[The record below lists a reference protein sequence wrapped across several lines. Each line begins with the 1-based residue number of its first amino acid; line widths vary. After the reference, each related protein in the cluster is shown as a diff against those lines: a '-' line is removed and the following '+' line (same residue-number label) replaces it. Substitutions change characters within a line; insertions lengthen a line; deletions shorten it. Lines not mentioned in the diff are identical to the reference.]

1 MKFFQGWWKG
11 EIDGRMGVFP
21 DNFVKLLSTNTANT
35 NTAQNQGSGTN
46 LAKPNMGGKL
56 TNSEVRNHVNL

>member
-1 MKFFQGWWKG
+1 
-11 EIDGRMGVFP
+11 MGVFP
-21 DNFVKLLSTNTANT
+21 DNFVKLLSTNAATT

-56 TNSEVRNHVNL
+56 TNSEVQILFYSSK